1 MDKKLNFVLFF
12 FKLDRHTINM
22 NSFIIN
28 PKTNI
33 FATPNINKTGV
44 QQTTKKY
51 ESYSIDISKKKSYI
65 PPKSAKH
72 FN

>member
-1 MDKKLNFVLFF
+1 
-12 FKLDRHTINM
+12 M

-33 FATPNINKTGV
+33 FTTPHVNKTGV

-51 ESYSIDISKKKSYI
+51 ESYSVDLNKKKTNI
-65 PPKSAKH
+65 PAKSAKY